1 MNLLALPV
9 SGRVGERLRL
19 DFTVE
24 PARALHLPEMAAI
37 YREQVA
43 AGLGSFED
51 PLPDAAE
58 LGRRLAAVADAG
70 LPAYVA
76 IDGDGRVLGFCW
88 ARPFRAIAAYRAT
101 VEDSIHVASDARRH
115 GVGRTLLEALIAACI
130 QLDCRQMIAVVGDA
144 RNLASVRLHESLG
157 FKAVGYLPNAGHK
170 PGGAVDV
177 VLLQRS
183 LEVGCPA
190 SAQARC

>member
-9 SGRVGERLRL
+9 PGRVAERRL

-24 PARALHLPEMAAI
+24 AADATHLPEMAAI
-37 YREQVA
+37 YREQIA

-58 LGRRLAAVADAG
+58 LGRRLAAVREAG

-76 IDGDGRVLGFCW
+76 VDGDGRVLGFCW
-88 ARPFRAIAAYRAT
+88 ARPFRAIAAYSET

-115 GVGRTLLEALIAACI
+115 GVGRALLEALIAACSK
-130 QLDCRQMIAVVGDA
+130 LDCRADDRGGRRRPQPGLDPAA
-144 RNLASVRLHESLG
+144 REPRLQGRGLS
-157 FKAVGYLPNAGHK
+157 
-170 PGGAVDV
+170 
-177 VLLQRS
+177 
-183 LEVGCPA
+183 
-190 SAQARC
+190 ARCGSETVRRG

>member
-9 SGRVGERLRL
+9 SGRVAERRL

-24 PARALHLPEMAAI
+24 PASPIHLDEMAAI

-58 LGRRLAAVADAG
+58 LGRRLAAVHEAG

-76 IDGDGRVLGFCW
+76 VDDECRVLGFCW
-88 ARPFRAIAAYRAT
+88 ARPFRPIAAYGKT

-115 GVGRTLLEALIAACI
+115 GVGRALLEAVIACCTR
-130 QLDCRQMIAVVGDA
+130 QGCGQMIAVIGDA
-144 RNLASVRLHESLG
+144 RNLASIRLHESLG
-157 FKAVGYLPNAGHK
+157 FKAVGYLPGAGSK
-170 PGGAVDV
+170 PSGPVDV
-177 VLLQRS
+177 VILQRPLQGRRTPVS
-183 LEVGCPA
+183 PM
-190 SAQARC
+190 

>member
-9 SGRVGERLRL
+9 SGRVAERRL

-24 PARALHLPEMAAI
+24 PAGTKHLPEMAAI
-37 YREQVA
+37 YREQIA

-58 LGRRLAAVADAG
+58 LGRRLAAVAEAG

-76 IDGDGRVLGFCW
+76 VDDDGRVLGFCW

-115 GVGRTLLEALIAACI
+115 GVGRALLEALIAACSR
-130 QLDCRQMIAVVGDA
+130 LDCRQMIAVVGDA
-144 RNLASVRLHESLG
+144 RNLASIRLHESLG
-157 FKAVGYLPNAGHK
+157 FKAVGFLPGAGAK
-170 PGGAVDV
+170 PSGAVDV

-183 LEVGCPA
+183 LHARHPQPA
-190 SAQARC
+190 PM

>member
-9 SGRVGERLRL
+9 SGRVAERRL

-24 PARALHLPEMAAI
+24 AAAATHLPEMAAI
-37 YREQVA
+37 YREQIA

-58 LGRRLAAVADAG
+58 LGRRLAAVREAR

-76 IDGDGRVLGFCW
+76 VDGEGRVLGFCW
-88 ARPFRAIAAYRAT
+88 ARPFRAIAAYSKT

-115 GVGRTLLEALIAACI
+115 GVGRALLEALIAACRK
-130 QLDCRQMIAVVGDA
+130 LGCREMIAVVGDA
-144 RNLASVRLHESLG
+144 RNLASIRLHEHLG
-157 FKAVGYLPNAGHK
+157 FKAMGFLPGAGHK
-170 PGGAVDV
+170 PGGPVDV

-183 LEVGCPA
+183 LKVD
-190 SAQARC
+190 SAAQPS

>member
-9 SGRVGERLRL
+9 SGRVGERRL

-58 LGRRLAAVADAG
+58 LGRRLAAVAEAG

-76 IDGDGRVLGFCW
+76 VDGDGRVLGFCW

-115 GVGRTLLEALIAACI
+115 GVGRMLLEALIAACI

-144 RNLASVRLHESLG
+144 RNLASIRLHESLG

-183 LEVGCPA
+183 LEVGCPV
-190 SAQARC
+190 SARARC

>member
-1 MNLLALPV
+1 MDLLTLPV
-9 SGRVGERLRL
+9 SGRVAGRRL

-24 PARALHLPEMAAI
+24 SARAAHLPEMAAI
-37 YREQVA
+37 YREQIA

-58 LGRRLAAVADAG
+58 LGRRLAAVNAAG

-76 IDGDGRVLGFCW
+76 LDAAGRVLGFCW

-115 GVGRTLLEALIAACI
+115 GVGRALLEALIADCAK
-130 QLDCRQMIAVVGDA
+130 LGCRQMIAVVGDA
-144 RNLASVRLHESLG
+144 RNLASIRLHEHLG
-157 FKAVGYLPNAGHK
+157 FKAVGYLPGAGQK
-170 PGGAVDV
+170 PGGSVDV
-177 VLLQRS
+177 VLMQRS
-183 LEVGCPA
+183 LQGRLSPQP
-190 SAQARC
+190 S